1 MTDLVALKQ
10 SGPFGVQRMSD
21 REIPERSE
29 LKSALRS
36 TGLSSR
42 QTDALLR
49 EGYKALIG
57 ETLAENAELREK
69 LEELANTLK

>member
-1 MTDLVALKQ
+1 MTGLVILKQ
-10 SGPFGVQRMSD
+10 SEPFGVQRMSD
-21 REIPERSE
+21 REIPERSQ

-49 EGYKALIG
+49 AGYKSLVG
-57 ETLAENAELREK
+57 ETLAENAELRDR

>member
-1 MTDLVALKQ
+1 MN
-10 SGPFGVQRMSD
+10 D
-21 REIPERSE
+21 REIPERSQ

-57 ETLAENAELREK
+57 ETQAEN
-69 LEELANTLK
+69 EELQEQLDELTQLFDLKN